1 MGLLVKM
8 TYQDSFNGTAAIQGF
23 IAERKKLGRPFTE
36 INCPTSIKNLAQ
48 SLSFKMGDEVSTIFI
63 QKEDV
68 SVELGSP
75 QRESVSYIVIGSP
88 TELHDGR
95 ITLIGPD
102 IPESAGKELN
112 FGQVLLIGGTTIP
125 DLEYKEM
132 ERALFHL
139 QNLEGFMI
147 RAIPNKLWARVN
159 RQAVQRGFSFETLG
173 KALMI
178 MYRQQF
184 KSIETMEL
192 IFITT
197 NTPKDFLELRVIGS
211 EVRKKYL
218 KTYSDSLKTRLA
230 KLTEKQRADCDN
242 PWSCDECDYNEVC
255 DEIQDIVD
263 KMKVYRAR
271 KEASK

>member
-1 MGLLVKM
+1 M
-8 TYQDSFNGTAAIQGF
+8 THQDSFNGAAAIQGF
-23 IAERKKLGRPFTE
+23 MAERKKLGRPFTE
-36 INCPTSIKNLAQ
+36 IICPTSIANLTQ
-48 SLSFKMGDEVSTIFI
+48 SLSFKMGDEVNTVFI

-68 SVELGSP
+68 FVELGSP
-75 QRESVSYIVIGSP
+75 QHESVSYIVIGSLS
-88 TELHDGR
+88 EIHDGR

-102 IPESAGKELN
+102 IPDSAGKELN
-112 FGQVLLIGGTTIP
+112 FGQVLLIGGSSIP

-132 ERALFHL
+132 ERSLFHL

-159 RQAVQRGFSFETLG
+159 RQVVQHGFSFETLG

-178 MYRQQF
+178 MYRRQF
-184 KSIETMEL
+184 KSIQTMEI
-192 IFITT
+192 IFLTT
-197 NTPKDFLELRVIGS
+197 DVPQDFLELRVIGS

-230 KLTEKQRADCDN
+230 ELTEKQRADCDN
-242 PWSCDECDYNEVC
+242 PWSCEECDYNEVC

>member
-1 MGLLVKM
+1 
-8 TYQDSFNGTAAIQGF
+8 
-23 IAERKKLGRPFTE
+23 
-36 INCPTSIKNLAQ
+36 
-48 SLSFKMGDEVSTIFI
+48 
-63 QKEDV
+63 
-68 SVELGSP
+68 LGSP
-75 QRESVSYIVIGSP
+75 QHESVSYIVISP
-88 TELHDGR
+88 RSEIQDGR

-102 IPESAGKELN
+102 IPQSEGKELN
-112 FGQVLLIGGTTIP
+112 FGQVLLISGSNIP
-125 DLEYKEM
+125 NLEYKEM

-173 KALMI
+173 KALML
-178 MYRQQF
+178 MYRKQF
-184 KSIETMEL
+184 RSIEAME
-192 IFITT
+192 IVFITT
-197 NTPKDFLELRVIGS
+197 DSPQDFLELRVIGS

-230 KLTEKQRADCDN
+230 ELTEKQRADCDN
-242 PWSCDECDYNEVC
+242 PWSCEECDYNEVC

-263 KMKVYRAR
+263 KMKAYRAR

>member
-1 MGLLVKM
+1 MAD
-8 TYQDSFNGTAAIQGF
+8 QESFNGVAAIHGF
-23 IAERKKLGRPFTE
+23 MAERKKLGRPYKE
-36 INCPTSIKNLAQ
+36 INGPTTIEHLKQ
-48 SLSFKMGDEVSTIFI
+48 SLHFKIGDESNTLFI

-68 SVELGSP
+68 FVELGSP
-75 QRESVSYIVIGSP
+75 QHESVSYIVISIP
-88 TELHDGR
+88 SEIYDGR

-102 IPESAGKELN
+102 IPESEGKELN
-112 FGQVLLIGGTTIP
+112 FGQVLLVSDTTIH
-125 DLEYKEM
+125 DFEYKEM

-147 RAIPNKLWARVN
+147 RAIPNKLWGRVN

-173 KALMI
+173 KALMLR
-178 MYRQQF
+178 YRQQF
-184 KSIETMEL
+184 SSIEGMEV

-197 NTPKDFLELRVIGS
+197 DAPQDFLELRVIGS
-211 EVRKKYL
+211 EVRKRYL

-230 KLTEKQRADCDN
+230 ELTEKQRADCDN
-242 PWSCDECDYNEVC
+242 PWSCEECDYNEVC

-271 KEASK
+271 KEVSK

>member
-1 MGLLVKM
+1 M
-8 TYQDSFNGTAAIQGF
+8 TDRESFRGAAAIQGF
-23 IAERKKLGRPFTE
+23 IAERKRIGRSFME
-36 INCPTSIKNLAQ
+36 INVPTFLENLKQ
-48 SLSFKMGDEVSTIFI
+48 SLSFKMGDEANTVFI
-63 QKEDV
+63 PKEDV
-68 SVELGSP
+68 FVELGSP
-75 QRESVSYIVIGSP
+75 QHESVSYIVISP
-88 TELHDGR
+88 YSEIHDGR

-102 IPESAGKELN
+102 IPQSEGKELN
-112 FGQVLLIGGTTIP
+112 FGQVLLISGSNIP

-159 RQAVQRGFSFETLG
+159 REAVQHGFSFETLG

-184 KSIETMEL
+184 RSIEAMEIVFL
-192 IFITT
+192 TT
-197 NTPKDFLELRVIGS
+197 DTPQDFLELRVIGS

-218 KTYSDSLKTRLA
+218 KIYSDSLKTRLA
-230 KLTEKQRADCDN
+230 ELTEKQRTDCDN
-242 PWSCDECDYNEVC
+242 PWSCEECDYNEVC

-271 KEASK
+271 KEGSK